1 MPYTASDYRF
11 TVGNGAVYA
20 ICMKCPEDGKFTVRS
35 LKTYPDHNKPE
46 FQGII
51 GSVQLLGVGEVA
63 WTADEDGLHVDAPG
77 VKSDWPV
84 VLKVCLR

>member
-1 MPYTASDYRF
+1 MCVLVRAHVS
-11 TVGNGAVYA
+11 VC
-20 ICMKCPEDGKFTVRS
+20 CMKCPEDGKFTVRS
-35 LKTYPDHNKPE
+35 LKTHPDHNKPE

-51 GSVQLLGVGEVA
+51 DSVQLLGVGEVA